1 MGHTDSENSDGT
13 AGARRQRF
21 ARYFPR
27 LFAYVQAMTGDE
39 GAARDAT
46 AGAFEATL
54 SEDHADENE
63 FILSL
68 FTAGRELCAA
78 RARARDELTELEHEV
93 LSLTFDAQLTRAQV
107 ADLLVLDGDAVIATM
122 LSGLRK
128 LNEASAGTP
137 TTPAH
142 RLTA

>member
-1 MGHTDSENSDGT
+1 MGQTHNDTPEEI

-39 GAARDAT
+39 LAAREAA

-54 SEDHADENE
+54 GEDHADENE

-78 RARARDELTELEHEV
+78 RARARDTLTDLEHEV
-93 LSLTFDAQLTRAQV
+93 LSLTFDAQLTRTQV
-107 ADLLVLDGDAVIATM
+107 GELLVLDGDAVVTTL

-128 LNEASAGTP
+128 LNEASAP
-137 TTPAH
+137 APNRPAH